1 MQGIPET
8 STLMNLMNTLPT
20 GVLGGD
26 LPGNPATTTDPVD
39 PCQKET
45 TTTPSIKDGKTSQNE
60 NGIRQGSIKIQRRL
74 TSQFTR
80 FKLGVKNEDS
90 NSQEAQAKLMRK
102 TRMIARLDIVCLIL
116 FPIVFVLY
124 AAIYL
129 MTIAL

>member
-1 MQGIPET
+1 MQGIPEN

-26 LPGNPATTTDPVD
+26 LPGNPATATDPVD
-39 PCQKET
+39 ASQKET
-45 TTTPSIKDGKTSQNE
+45 TIKDGKTSQNE

>member
-1 MQGIPET
+1 MQGIPEN

-39 PCQKET
+39 PSQKET
-45 TTTPSIKDGKTSQNE
+45 TIKDGKTSQNE

>member
-1 MQGIPET
+1 MQGIPEN

-26 LPGNPATTTDPVD
+26 LPGNPATTTTDPVD
-39 PCQKET
+39 ASQKET
-45 TTTPSIKDGKTSQNE
+45 TIKDGKTNQNE

>member
-1 MQGIPET
+1 MQGIPEN

-39 PCQKET
+39 ASQKET
-45 TTTPSIKDGKTSQNE
+45 TIKDGKTSQNE

>member
-1 MQGIPET
+1 MQGIPEN

-26 LPGNPATTTDPVD
+26 LPGNPATTTDPAD
-39 PCQKET
+39 TSQKET

-90 NSQEAQAKLMRK
+90 NSQEAQGKLMRK

>member
-1 MQGIPET
+1 MQGIPEN

-26 LPGNPATTTDPVD
+26 LPGNPATPTDPVGAS
-39 PCQKET
+39 QKET
-45 TTTPSIKDGKTSQNE
+45 TIKDGKTSQNE

-80 FKLGVKNEDS
+80 FKLGAKNEDS

>member
-26 LPGNPATTTDPVD
+26 LPGNAAKTTDPAD
-39 PCQKET
+39 ASQKET
-45 TTTPSIKDGKTSQNE
+45 TTNPSIKDGKTSQNE

>member
-1 MQGIPET
+1 MQGIPEN

-39 PCQKET
+39 ASQKET
-45 TTTPSIKDGKTSQNE
+45 AIKDGKTSQNE

>member
-1 MQGIPET
+1 MQGIPEN

-20 GVLGGD
+20 GVLGGE
-26 LPGNPATTTDPVD
+26 LPGNPATTTEPADTS
-39 PCQKET
+39 QKET
-45 TTTPSIKDGKTSQNE
+45 TTTPSIKDCKTSQNE

>member
-1 MQGIPET
+1 MQGIPEN

-26 LPGNPATTTDPVD
+26 LPGNPATTTDPAD
-39 PCQKET
+39 TSQKET